1 MSISISQGRWEE
13 ARWLGHRSEAE
24 HRATLCHTFSQGLPF
39 HMCCFAE
46 ISKHENFSPFER
58 AFAFSSPAL
67 MASVLGE
74 AWGMVILLVN
84 LSTVLE

>member
-1 MSISISQGRWEE
+1 
-13 ARWLGHRSEAE
+13 
-24 HRATLCHTFSQGLPF
+24 
-39 HMCCFAE
+39 MCCFAE

-58 AFAFSSPAL
+58 AFAFSSPTL

-74 AWGMVILLVN
+74 AWGMVILLAN